1 MPFQRRHAFARRHV
15 THLERRRLVRP
26 PKDALP
32 VRKQGKAMDLRRR
45 HIIRKVLQ
53 KADAATHA
61 VRVPFQRRHAFAGR
75 RVPHLQRSGLMHS
88 QERSPGHDAP
98 TVRRH
103 GNAPGLRR
111 RHIITKVLQ
120 KADAARRT
128 TCGCPSSVATHLH
141 LPVATSHTLIVLS
154 FDADTTRRPSGNTA
168 TLLTYEEDRSSQK
181 YSGRRNARPPSALAA
196 SPRIRRSPRPT
207 P

>member
-120 KADAARRT
+120 KADAMHRT
-128 TCGCPSSVATHLH
+128 LPERVFISVATHS
-141 LPVATSHTLIVLS
+141 PVAMSHTLSVPS
-154 FDADTTRRPSGNTA
+154 HDADTMRRPSGNTA
-168 TLLTYEEDRSSQK
+168 TQRTYNEDTDHRSTTK
-181 YSGRRNARPPSALAA
+181 SGCRAPHWHRVPFQRPH
-196 SPRIRRSPRPT
+196 
-207 P
+207 